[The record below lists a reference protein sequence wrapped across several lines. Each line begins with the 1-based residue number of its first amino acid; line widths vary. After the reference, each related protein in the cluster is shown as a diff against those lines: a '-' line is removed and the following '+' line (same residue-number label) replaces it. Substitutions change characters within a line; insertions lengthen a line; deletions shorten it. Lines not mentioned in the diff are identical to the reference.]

1 MDTEYFKLTTDR
13 AAALA
18 TMVQALESDDSWIE
32 QIRQKMLRELPKELL
47 PPDDDSWAASMQES
61 FASLRSAAEA
71 LDLTAYMST
80 QRERIGEMATAGLP
94 LRIIA
99 RATSDL
105 RDPVVEHL
113 RKSISDV
120 NEQRAAVDALD
131 YVLRESLIV
140 SGEVYAAERED
151 KVEDEFRN
159 LIRRLSTPVIQ
170 VWDEIQVLPLIGV
183 IDSTRARQMTEQLLE
198 RIVDAQ
204 ARVVIM
210 DITGVPTVDTA
221 VADHILKT
229 AKAAGLVGA
238 RAILVGI
245 SPQVAQTLVRLGVS
259 LGDVET
265 YADMRSGLEH
275 ALRSLG
281 YVVERRAI

>member
-1 MDTEYFKLTTDR
+1 METEYFQLTADR
-13 AAALA
+13 AAALK
-18 TMVQALESDDSWIE
+18 TMVEALESDDSWIDA
-32 QIRQKMLRELPKELL
+32 IRQKMMRELPKELL
-47 PPDDDSWAASMQES
+47 PPDDEAWAASMQES
-61 FASLRSAAEA
+61 FATLHSAADA
-71 LDLTAYMST
+71 LDLAAYMSA
-80 QRERIGEMATAGLP
+80 QRDRISEMAAAGLP

-105 RDPVVEHL
+105 RDPIVKHL
-113 RKSISDV
+113 RMSISDLG
-120 NEQRAAVDALD
+120 EQRAAVDALD
-131 YVLRESLIV
+131 YILRESLIV

-198 RIVDAQ
+198 RIVSDQ

-265 YADMRSGLEH
+265 YADMQSGLEH

-281 YVVERRAI
+281 YVVERRAV

>member
-1 MDTEYFKLTTDR
+1 MDAEYFKLTADR
-13 AAALA
+13 AAALK
-18 TMVQALESDDSWIE
+18 TMVGALESDDSWIDA
-32 QIRQKMLRELPKELL
+32 IRQEMVRELPKELL
-47 PPDDDSWAASMQES
+47 PPDDEAWAESMQES
-61 FASLRSAAEA
+61 FARLRTAADS
-71 LDLTAYMST
+71 LDLSAYLSA
-80 QRERIGEMATAGLP
+80 QRERIGEMAAAGLP
-94 LRIIA
+94 LRTIA

-113 RKSISDV
+113 RRSISDV
-120 NEQRAAVDALD
+120 NGQRAAVDALD
-131 YVLRESLIV
+131 YILRESLIV

-198 RIVDAQ
+198 RIVSDQ

-281 YVVERRAI
+281 YVVERRAV

>member
-1 MDTEYFKLTTDR
+1 MDHEHFELSADR
-13 AAALA
+13 AAALEV
-18 TMVQALESDDSWIE
+18 MVAALEADDSWVE
-32 QIRQKMLRELPKELL
+32 AIRQQMLRDLPKELL
-47 PPDDDSWAASMQES
+47 PPEDESWGASLQES
-61 FASLRSAAEA
+61 FAGLRSAATSRN
-71 LDLTAYMST
+71 LSAYFAV
-80 QRERIGEMATAGLP
+80 QRESIGAMAAAGLP
-94 LRIIA
+94 LRVIA

-105 RDPVVEHL
+105 RDPIVDHL
-113 RKSISDV
+113 RTSVSDV
-120 NEQRAAVDALD
+120 TDQRAAVDVLD
-131 YVLRESLIV
+131 YILRESLIV

-151 KVEDEFRN
+151 KVEDEFRH

-198 RIVDAQ
+198 RIVEAQ

-238 RAILVGI
+238 KAILVGI
-245 SPQVAQTLVRLGVS
+245 SPQVAQTLVTLGVS
-259 LGDVET
+259 LGNVET

-281 YVVERRAI
+281 YAIERRAI